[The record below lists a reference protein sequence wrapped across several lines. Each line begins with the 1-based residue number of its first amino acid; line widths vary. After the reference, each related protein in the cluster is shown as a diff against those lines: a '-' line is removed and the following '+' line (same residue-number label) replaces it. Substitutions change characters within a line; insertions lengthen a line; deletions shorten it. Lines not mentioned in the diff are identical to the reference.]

1 MKSTGNVRNRSRFWP
16 RLLGALIACSIIA
29 LLVFGGVN
37 SVMNE
42 LSDVYDA
49 LAASQAEAAYTKAR
63 LNDARL
69 AIAQKQNELSSAL
82 QDNER
87 QSRQLQLGGEALA
100 EAHSANAALTEERDD
115 LKRGL
120 NEAVGLLIDAER
132 LYKAAVAE
140 KQAANAELERIRQ
153 QPKISVVMTTERKFA
168 MSQRETFA
176 ASRQQFFAEGDGGM
190 VYYAS
195 AKAFHEKEQH
205 AVYTERSQ
213 VILTQTGPGDDVL
226 RCLQDGCAMVLAAHQ
241 SAMRMERHAYQAQ
254 YVSSEMMLTE
264 GRRGRRPGR
273 RR

>member
-1 MKSTGNVRNRSRFWP
+1 MKTTGNVRNRSRFWS
-16 RLLGALIACSIIA
+16 RLLGSLIAFAIVA

-49 LAASQAEAAYTKAR
+49 LAASQTEAANLKSNLDNTEAT
-63 LNDARL
+63 L
-69 AIAQKQNELSSAL
+69 AQTQSELEEAL
-82 QDNER
+82 QANEQR
-87 QSRQLQLGGEALA
+87 TLQLQLANRALIA
-100 EAHSANAALTEERDD
+100 ASAKNDQLTAQRND

-120 NEAVGLLIDAER
+120 NETVHLLVKAKQ
-132 LYKAAVAE
+132 LYEAKAAE
-140 KQAANAELERIRQ
+140 SRQAKAELERIKR

-176 ASRQQFFAEGDGGM
+176 ASQKRLFAEGEGGR
-190 VYYAS
+190 VYFAS
-195 AKAFHEKEQH
+195 DKAFHEKEQH
-205 AVYTERSQ
+205 VAYSERSQ

-226 RCLQDGCAMVLAAHQ
+226 RCLQDGCAEILAAQ
-241 SAMRMERHAYQAQ
+241 SSSFRMQRHAYQAQ
-254 YVSSEMMLTE
+254 MSSSEMLLTE